1 MICSTCQ
8 TENGEGSQ
16 FCGGCGIQLPDMVPT
31 IPGAAALA
39 GRGARLLA
47 AIVDGA
53 ITAVVVIFAVMIGAF
68 GPDLF
73 VILAVLA
80 VAGLVIVQVILL
92 TKDGQTLGK
101 GALKIRIVKTSTGQN
116 GGFVANVLLRLV
128 VNGILWAFIPFYGLV
143 DTLFIFKEDRRCIHD
158 FIAGTQVVNV

>member
-1 MICSTCQ
+1 
-8 TENGEGSQ
+8 
-16 FCGGCGIQLPDMVPT
+16 
-31 IPGAAALA
+31 
-39 GRGARLLA
+39 LLA

-73 VILAVLA
+73 VILAV
-80 VAGLVIVQVILL
+80 AGLVIVQVILL
-92 TKDGQTLGK
+92 TKDSQTLGK
-101 GALKIRIVKTSTGQN
+101 RALKIRIVKTSTGQN

-128 VNGILWAFIPFYGLV
+128 VNGILGAFIPFYGLV